1 MIQIGH
7 ALRKEF
13 LIGPTWHWP
22 LTYKLHVKSLHDHK
36 HSMSE
41 VWARLNQSEKNYAPD
56 KDFIYNT
63 VITLSFNWETWFKI
77 TALPLL
83 NYIAQCV
90 EVWAWLGRGE
100 RKYSLDKWSWTDDGR
115 SDHYK
120 VPAYRDPNSQEKTNK
135 WLCNNNCNKL
145 IIKSRI
151 FDYLCRKYLT
161 AKKVQFL
168 P

>member
-22 LTYKLHVKSLHDHK
+22 LTYKLYVKSLHDHK

-41 VWARLNQSEKNYAPD
+41 VWARLNQREKSYAPD
-56 KDFIYNT
+56 KIFIYNS
-63 VITLSFNWETWFKI
+63 VITLSFNWQTWFKI

-90 EVWAWLGRGE
+90 EVWAWLGRGGGRE
-100 RKYSLDKWSWTDDGR
+100 DILWTSGLGQTTDG
-115 SDHYK
+115 
-120 VPAYRDPNSQEKTNK
+120 
-135 WLCNNNCNKL
+135 L
-145 IIKSRI
+145 ITIRCPHTGTLIVKKRLI
-151 FDYLCRKYLT
+151 NDYVTIIEYN
-161 AKKVQFL
+161 
-168 P
+168 